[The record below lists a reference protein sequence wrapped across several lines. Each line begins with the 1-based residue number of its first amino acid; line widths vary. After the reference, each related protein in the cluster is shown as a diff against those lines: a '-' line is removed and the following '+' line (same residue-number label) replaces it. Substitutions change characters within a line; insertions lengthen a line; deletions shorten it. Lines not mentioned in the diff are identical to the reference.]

1 MVGDKLE
8 LNGVKNLGYIDKK
21 RLNVLQSQSK
31 YTFYSGENIYSFFIL
46 ECISNHVKI
55 LIDKKYS
62 KQINF
67 FKKFFIFLNKD
78 NMYLKKLK
86 KLNK

>member
-8 LNGVKNLGYIDKK
+8 LNGVKKFGIHRQK

-67 FKKFFIFLNKD
+67 LKNFYFFE
-78 NMYLKKLK
+78 
-86 KLNK
+86 